1 MKAIRSWTK
10 RTLAL
15 CLTLGWALLLQA
27 ANDRFTLVIDPG
39 HGGNDAGALGNF
51 SKEKN
56 INLKVALAFGR
67 LVERNCPD
75 VKVVYKRK
83 TDVFVPLHER
93 AHIANR
99 NKADLFVSI
108 HTNALP
114 KGKRSRGLETYTLG
128 MHRVDDNFDVAKR
141 ENSVILI
148 EKDYQQHYEG
158 FDPRS
163 SESYIMFEFLQDKN
177 MAQSVEL
184 ARLVQNKTCTTTGR
198 VNKGV
203 KQAGFLVLRETSMPS
218 CLIELG
224 FITTPEEEN
233 YLNSENGVNNLGKGI
248 YQAFVE
254 YKRKYDKRITVPYRP
269 KNDNDQTAVQGQSN
283 ETAPKEQPGKAAEP
297 AKKDESASKDQSQRA
312 EVKTEPEKREDSR
325 KNDCMAVEAATEK
338 PVADPTDKEDKPVFK
353 VQILA
358 SYTKLKTND
367 AQLKGQHDADSYEE
381 NGMTKYTCGAS
392 CDYNAIYRLRKSLL
406 AKFPQAF
413 IIAFKN
419 GQKMNVNEAI
429 QEFKRNKQKQ

>member
-75 VKVVYKRK
+75 VKVVYTRK

-163 SESYIMFEFLQDKN
+163 SES
-177 MAQSVEL
+177 
-184 ARLVQNKTCTTTGR
+184 
-198 VNKGV
+198 
-203 KQAGFLVLRETSMPS
+203 
-218 CLIELG
+218 
-224 FITTPEEEN
+224 
-233 YLNSENGVNNLGKGI
+233 LNS
-248 YQAFVE
+248 
-254 YKRKYDKRITVPYRP
+254 
-269 KNDNDQTAVQGQSN
+269 
-283 ETAPKEQPGKAAEP
+283 
-297 AKKDESASKDQSQRA
+297 SKSGR
-312 EVKTEPEKREDSR
+312 
-325 KNDCMAVEAATEK
+325 M
-338 PVADPTDKEDKPVFK
+338 
-353 VQILA
+353 
-358 SYTKLKTND
+358 
-367 AQLKGQHDADSYEE
+367 
-381 NGMTKYTCGAS
+381 
-392 CDYNAIYRLRKSLL
+392 
-406 AKFPQAF
+406 
-413 IIAFKN
+413 
-419 GQKMNVNEAI
+419 
-429 QEFKRNKQKQ
+429 